1 MDQTSTWCT
10 GLTMYRFDT
19 GFNKFT
25 IHREIKM
32 GMISE
37 FKEFAM
43 KGNLIDMATG
53 IIIGVAIGKVVS
65 SLVAD
70 VIMPPI
76 GVLMGGVDFSNLGYT
91 IQAAAGDAPAVV
103 LKWGAFVQT
112 IIDFLIVALCIFFII
127 KLMNKAKPPVKEE
140 PAKQTSE
147 ELLVEIR
154 DLLKNK

>member
-1 MDQTSTWCT
+1 
-10 GLTMYRFDT
+10 
-19 GFNKFT
+19 
-25 IHREIKM
+25 M

-43 KGNLIDMATG
+43 KGNLMDMASG

-70 VIMPPI
+70 VIMPPV
-76 GVLMGGVDFSNLGYT
+76 GVLMGGVDFSNLGH
-91 IQAAAGDAPAVV
+91 ILQEAAGDAPAVV

-112 IIDFLIVALCIFFII
+112 MIDFLIIALCVFFII
-127 KLMNKAKPPVKEE
+127 KLVNKAKPPAEE
-140 PAKQTSE
+140 KPGGPSSE
-147 ELLVEIR
+147 ELLTEIR